1 MDLEWF
7 RALGF
12 DGAVS
17 LFIFGCEGDFL
28 CVAACTIHMSMLG
41 SCMQKHDN
49 AGNAV
54 VVICLILLLRAVA
67 KKASYSSIASGVE
80 SVTVGHVIIRANLT
94 SFS

>member
-1 MDLEWF
+1 
-7 RALGF
+7 
-12 DGAVS
+12 
-17 LFIFGCEGDFL
+17 
-28 CVAACTIHMSMLG
+28 
-41 SCMQKHDN
+41 MQKHDN

-67 KKASYSSIASGVE
+67 KKASYSSLASGAE